1 MKYDLVILAAG
12 LGSRLKSLT
21 RNIPKAMIKYK
32 GKRFIEI
39 QLSNIS
45 EAHINKYIIV
55 LGYKSDVLKKFLK
68 KKFPNINFTFVY
80 NKNFRSNNSGQSFFY
95 AYKHI
100 ETNQYIHLNC
110 DCLFSKSHFKKL
122 IYSKYKNLISVR
134 SDLNLGDKMENV
146 ETIKN
151 RITKL
156 TLKYS
161 LKSKFKA
168 YGISKISK
176 KAMIKNINLYK
187 KLNFKEKKI
196 INYYTLIRRNIKK
209 INYNILKT
217 NKKHLCEANFQKDLS
232 YFNFKDV

>member
-168 YGISKISK
+168 YGISKIS
-176 KAMIKNINLYK
+176 AHLSSLVLLIQPLAAALYGW
-187 KLNFKEKKI
+187 LLLSESI
-196 INYYTLIRRNIKK
+196 LPIQAIGGLIVLVAIYLAARN
-209 INYNILKT
+209 N
-217 NKKHLCEANFQKDLS
+217 
-232 YFNFKDV
+232 